1 MSAALT
7 LTEDMESDSGVLG
20 MADSVDSGADV
31 VPGGGEVH
39 VGKSVATSAT
49 GHVTSRGRAD
59 RLVPGDAG
67 LGDPGGLAPQTDGV
81 PLLGRDLPAPRH
93 GGDTRRHCNDKS
105 LIFYW
110 YKRHKKLF
118 AIAEEPEIAR
128 HLKFFRDPSSYIL
141 RTNPASKISNPMLL
155 LSLTESVVRQVTD
168 LAKLSALKFERYFYY
183 SKSSV

>member
-39 VGKSVATSAT
+39 VGKSVTTSAT
-49 GHVTSRGRAD
+49 GHVTTRGRAD

-81 PLLGRDLPAPRH
+81 SLLGRDLPAPRH

-105 LIFYW
+105 LIFIGT
-110 YKRHKKLF
+110 KDTRNSLQLRRNQKLLVILNF
-118 AIAEEPEIAR
+118 SETPQVIYLELTQR
-128 HLKFFRDPSSYIL
+128 VKFPIQCCY
-141 RTNPASKISNPMLL
+141 
-155 LSLTESVVRQVTD
+155 
-168 LAKLSALKFERYFYY
+168 
-183 SKSSV
+183 

>member
-1 MSAALT
+1 MSPALT

-105 LIFYW
+105 LIFLGT
-110 YKRHKKLF
+110 KKHILCG
-118 AIAEEPEIAR
+118 
-128 HLKFFRDPSSYIL
+128 HL
-141 RTNPASKISNPMLL
+141 TNPAN
-155 LSLTESVVRQVTD
+155 
-168 LAKLSALKFERYFYY
+168 
-183 SKSSV
+183 SSVFPLLKKLQEIRSIQVVVMDSIIPCQAISFALLNIEVIFKEQNYHKAG